1 MPTTKRADWASG
13 ASDMGGPLAPIV
25 LIGSFF
31 ALLVFSVPVAY
42 ALGMAALIG
51 ALYAGLPLE
60 AIFLKVSDSV
70 DDFAL
75 LAIPFFIFAGALM
88 AEGGMA
94 RRLVAFANV
103 FVGFMRGGLA
113 MVNVL
118 ASMFFGGISG
128 SAVADTSSIGSIMI
142 PMMKKQGYDDHFA
155 VNLTISGATQGIII
169 PPSHNAI
176 IYSYAAGGAV
186 SVAQLFM
193 AGVVP
198 GIMVGLSLMVLA
210 FIVSTKRGYA
220 KGEFVPLRQALR
232 YAWEAAAGLF
242 TVVII
247 VGGILGGVFTPTES
261 AAVAV
266 VWAFAVTMF
275 VYRDLKWSELPRVLH
290 NVVRTVAMVMIV
302 IGFAGSFGYMMT
314 LMQIP
319 AKATALLLE
328 ISHNK
333 YVILALIN
341 VLLLILGTF
350 MDMAPLLLIC
360 TPIMLP
366 VVAAI
371 GISPVHFGII
381 MMLNLSIGLVTPPV
395 GTVLFVGCAIGKIPI
410 EKATRHLWPFWLAM
424 LVVLLLVTYFPI
436 FALYLP
442 SLSYPGISY

>member
-1 MPTTKRADWASG
+1 
-13 ASDMGGPLAPIV
+13 MGGPFAPFV
-25 LIGSFF
+25 LLGSFF
-31 ALLVFSVPVAY
+31 FLLVLGMPVAY
-42 ALGMAALIG
+42 ALGMAALAG
-51 ALYAGLPLE
+51 AVFVGLPLE

-75 LAIPFFIFAGALM
+75 LAIPFFVFAGALM

-94 RRLVAFANV
+94 RRLVAFANI

-118 ASMFFGGISG
+118 ASMFFGGVSG

-155 VNLTISGATQGIII
+155 VNLTISGATQGIVI

-193 AGVVP
+193 AGIIP

-210 FIVSTKRGYA
+210 FIVSTRRGYA
-220 KGEFVPLRQALR
+220 KGEFVPLRAALR
-232 YAWEAAAGLF
+232 ITWEASAGLL

-266 VWAFAVTMF
+266 VWAFFVTMF
-275 VYRDLKWSELPRVLH
+275 IYRDLKWRDLPRVLH

-319 AKATALLLE
+319 AKATHLLLE
-328 ISHNK
+328 LSANK

-341 VLLLILGTF
+341 VLLLVLGTF

-360 TPIMLP
+360 TPILLP

-410 EKATRHLWPFWLAM
+410 ERATRHLWPFWLAM
-424 LVVLLLVTYFPI
+424 LAVLMLVTYFPF
-436 FALYLP
+436 FAMWIP
-442 SLSYPGISY
+442 SLKYPGISF